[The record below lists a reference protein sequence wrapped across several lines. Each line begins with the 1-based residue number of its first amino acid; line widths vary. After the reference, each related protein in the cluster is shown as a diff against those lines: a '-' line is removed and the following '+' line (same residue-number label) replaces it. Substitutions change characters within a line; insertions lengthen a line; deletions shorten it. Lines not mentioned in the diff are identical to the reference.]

1 MSEHDHNNGTS
12 TSKPNQEQSST
23 DVTTADTKTIKNNK
37 QQRKMARILAKAWNL
52 ENARMFQQ
60 ISSSEYN
67 EGGLDLT
74 SIGQRLD
81 TGHYNDLELGWK
93 QFSSELG
100 YVYNRIIT
108 R

>member
-1 MSEHDHNNGTS
+1 MSEHDKNNT
-12 TSKPNQEQSST
+12 TSKQESSAT
-23 DVTTADTKTIKNNK
+23 NATTAEDATTIKNNK

-52 ENARMFQQ
+52 ENAHIFQQ
-60 ISSSEYN
+60 TSSSESN
-67 EGGLDLT
+67 EDVVFDLT

-81 TGHYNDLELGWK
+81 TGCYSDLELGWR
-93 QFSSELG
+93 QFCTELG